1 MAMFKAFWPAFRE
14 IIFAMCNGFSRGM
27 VDILRLNYGILSL
40 IPKVQG
46 ADSIKQF
53 RPIELINVLFKICVK
68 VCALIMSPVA
78 HHVIYNL

>member
-1 MAMFKAFWPAFRE
+1 
-14 IIFAMCNGFSRGM
+14 MCNGFSRGM